1 MRIIVMVILLCLVG
15 ATPGAAQQPPRPP
28 SGMTVAL
35 PDKVSLAKRVPLKL
49 TFVNAEGQKQKFA
62 NSAFAIVLLDENG
75 KQVKDPFHR
84 EAVARAVVLE
94 GRTPEYTPPLA
105 FNREC
110 KGLQVGR
117 RCQVVCVLP
126 IGGIDVLAGSARFT
140 LVE

>member
-1 MRIIVMVILLCLVG
+1 MRNTVLVILICLVG
-15 ATPGAAQQPPRPP
+15 ATVGDAQQLPRPP
-28 SGMTVAL
+28 SGMTVSL

-75 KQVKDPFHR
+75 KQVKDAFHR
-84 EAVARAVVLE
+84 EAVVREVVLE
-94 GRTPEYTPPLA
+94 GRTPEYAPPLA
-105 FNREC
+105 FNRQC

-117 RCQVVCVLP
+117 QYQFVCVLP
-126 IGGIDVLAGSARFT
+126 IGGIDVLVGSARFT